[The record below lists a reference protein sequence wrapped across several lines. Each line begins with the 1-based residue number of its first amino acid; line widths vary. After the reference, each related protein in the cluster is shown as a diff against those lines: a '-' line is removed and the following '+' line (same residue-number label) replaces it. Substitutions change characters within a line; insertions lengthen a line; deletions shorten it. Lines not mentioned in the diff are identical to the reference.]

1 MFSTVLKRE
10 MEPSLQAHTW
20 SGDLGIFVAYTPF
33 GDLDVPNWGWETSC
47 RRNNTVGLRMDPYLN
62 PKRLQNENSVDSGY
76 QVAELYEGSTFTLF
90 REISEGLYWRLKT
103 WIKI

>member
-1 MFSTVLKRE
+1 
-10 MEPSLQAHTW
+10 
-20 SGDLGIFVAYTPF
+20 
-33 GDLDVPNWGWETSC
+33 
-47 RRNNTVGLRMDPYLN
+47 MDPYLN

-103 WIKI
+103 